1 MRINRKLKV
10 VLMRSAFCRGVGTTI
25 CALSIALSDPVQSD
39 RLGPIIVA
47 RAQVLLARKYSL
59 KNFRKDKLKQ
69 VVVSK

>member
-25 CALSIALSDPVQSD
+25 CALSDPVQSD